1 MCCDFAVH
9 DKGDGNPHTH
19 IMLTMRA
26 IDENGKWLPKCRK
39 VYDIDEHGNRI
50 GSHREDTVDWNKK
63 ENAEIWRHAWEEKV
77 NKYLE
82 KNNRPERIDMRSY
95 ERQGIDL
102 VPTVHLGPA
111 ASEMER
117 RGEETI
123 LGTLNRDIVKFNSVR
138 KHLRKALADLKAWVE
153 EIKKIL
159 SELKEE
165 KEPTIADVLI
175 DYLNSRQ
182 EAHNGKSRYYYNKDL
197 AVDLK
202 QVSKIL
208 VFLQEH
214 NITSAD
220 SLWEMIEEVSEIQS
234 RIDSA
239 DERIKEL
246 KKGMKFHSDYA
257 KYKSVA
263 DEYSKKK
270 FGRDKFKAEHSKEL
284 NSFYRAKRW
293 IDENPNTTTKSLK
306 SEIEKLQKQKDTDVT
321 KIESNYGSLE
331 ELKRAKYI
339 ISVVMANV
347 KAAEQNKSQ
356 NERQNIKTQNQ
367 NIE

>member
-39 VYDIDEHGNRI
+39 VYDLDEHGNRI
-50 GSHREDTVDWNKK
+50 GEHREDTVDWNKK

-77 NKYLE
+77 NEYLE

-138 KHLRKALADLKAWVE
+138 KHLRKALAELKSWIE
-153 EIKKIL
+153 EIKKII

-165 KEPTIADVLI
+165 KEPTIADILI

-182 EAHNGKSRYYYNKDL
+182 EAHSGKSKYYYNKDL
-197 AVDLK
+197 AIDLK
-202 QVSKIL
+202 QVSKTL
-208 VFLQEH
+208 RFLQQH

-220 SLWEMIEEVSEIQS
+220 SLWEMIEEVSEIKS
-234 RIDSA
+234 RIDTA
-239 DERIKEL
+239 EENIKEL
-246 KKGMKFHSDYA
+246 KKGIKFLGDYA

-270 FGRDKFKAEHSKEL
+270 FGRDKFKIEHSKEL

-293 IDENPNTTTKSLK
+293 VDENPNATTKSLK
-306 SEIEKLQKQKDTDVT
+306 AELEKLQKQKAVDVT
-321 KIESNYGSLE
+321 LIESNYGSLE
-331 ELKRAKYI
+331 ELKRAKFI
-339 ISVVMANV
+339 ISKVLANV
-347 KAAEQNKSQ
+347 KYQEQEQS
-356 NERQNIKTQNQ
+356 RQSTQKTKQEI
-367 NIE
+367 IE

>member
-39 VYDIDEHGNRI
+39 VYELDEHGNRI
-50 GSHREDTVDWNKK
+50 GEHREDIVDWNKR

-77 NKYLE
+77 NEYLE
-82 KNNRPERIDMRSY
+82 NNNRPERIDMRSY
-95 ERQGIDL
+95 ERQGIDI

-138 KHLRKALADLKAWVE
+138 KHLRKALAELIEWIE

-165 KEPTIADVLI
+165 KEPTIADILI

-182 EAHNGKSRYYYNKDL
+182 EAHSGKSRYFYNKDL

-202 QVSKIL
+202 QVSQI
-208 VFLQEH
+208 VTFLQQR
-214 NITSAD
+214 NITTAD
-220 SLWEMIEEVSEIQS
+220 SLWKMIEEVSEIQS
-234 RIDSA
+234 RIDTA

-246 KKGMKFHSDYA
+246 KKGIKFLGDYE

-263 DEYSKKK
+263 DEYAKKK
-270 FGRDKFKAEHSKEL
+270 FGRDKFKTEHSKEL

-293 IDENPNTTTKSLK
+293 IDENPKATSKSLK
-306 SEIEKLQKQKDTDVT
+306 AELEKLQKEKAADVT
-321 KIESNYGSLE
+321 LIESNYGSLE
-331 ELKRAKYI
+331 ELKRAKFI
-339 ISVVMANV
+339 ISKVLANV
-347 KAAEQNKSQ
+347 KYHEQEESLQFTQKSKQ
-356 NERQNIKTQNQ
+356 EI
-367 NIE
+367 IE